1 MNCVTHTVNLVIEAG
16 GTLDKDFRWKY
27 ADSYSHIH
35 GFTAVFVGKKKY
47 TSDENLFSLTSIET
61 PWSAD
66 GDSGVYILDDDADAD
81 LFGKY
86 KLYLKDDL
94 TKTLCDTKKTIVGV
108 YDVFLLNISGEAVLR
123 QTGTLTINVS
133 AI

>member
-27 ADSYSHIH
+27 ADVYSHIH
-35 GFTAVFVGKKKY
+35 GFTGTFIGKKKY
-47 TSDENLFSLTSIET
+47 TSEENLFSLVSINT
-61 PWSAD
+61 PWVAD
-66 GDSGVYILDDDADAD
+66 GESGIYILDDNSDPN

-86 KLYLKDDL
+86 KLYMKDDL
-94 TKTLCDTKKTIVGV
+94 TKTLCESRKTIIGV
-108 YDVFLLNISGEAVLR
+108 YDVFLLNDLGESVLR